1 MSLKIKDFASHS
13 EENVSGR
20 TKQERRGSPEEESG
34 YYDPPRRSHQDRH
47 SSESSRRS
55 DSRRRSYSRSPSRNP
70 RFQEVPQYR
79 DQKPFF
85 GPRDNDRNIQVNWIK
100 SQDTKVA
107 KCHRAIWQIYPCQKL
122 AFQGFFRETM
132 HFCKF
137 KYFVAYFSK

>member
-20 TKQERRGSPEEESG
+20 TKQERRGSPEEEPG

-100 SQDTKVA
+100 SHKI
-107 KCHRAIWQIYPCQKL
+107 KSCKMS
-122 AFQGFFRETM
+122 QGDMTDISM
-132 HFCKF
+132 
-137 KYFVAYFSK
+137 SKIGSSGNFL